1 MTKTNKLHKNIE
13 KYFDNLIMSSGW
25 TLADKENYYD
35 SYHKK
40 DETIPLGNM
49 KFSLT
54 NIVIADHYI
63 DIAFRITEDFLT
75 ESEIQTKNMV
85 HVWRSIKI
93 SYNTETNK
101 VRVTNNNSWG
111 SKKFMLDD
119 KAKEKI
125 AAGFKKFTENFFVKS

>member
-1 MTKTNKLHKNIE
+1 MTKTNKLHKSTE
-13 KYFDNLIMSSGW
+13 KYFSDLIMSSGW
-25 TLADKENYYD
+25 TLADKENYS

-40 DETIPLGNM
+40 DDTIPLGNM

-54 NIVIADHYI
+54 NVVIADQYI

-93 SYNTETNK
+93 SYTIETNK

-125 AAGFKKFTENFFVKS
+125 AAGFKKFIETFSFKD

>member
-1 MTKTNKLHKNIE
+1 MTKTNKLYKNTE
-13 KYFDNLIMSSGW
+13 KYFSDLIMSSGW
-25 TLADKENYYD
+25 TLADKENYS

-40 DETIPLGNM
+40 DDTIPLGNM

-54 NIVIADHYI
+54 NIVIADEYI

-93 SYNTETNK
+93 SYTTETNK

-119 KAKEKI
+119 KAKEKL
-125 AAGFKKFTENFFVKS
+125 AAGFKKFIETFSLTLS

>member
-1 MTKTNKLHKNIE
+1 MTKTNKLYKNTE
-13 KYFDNLIMSSGW
+13 KYFSDLIMSSGW
-25 TLADKENYYD
+25 TLADKENYS

-40 DETIPLGNM
+40 DDTIPLGNM

-54 NIVIADHYI
+54 NIVIADEYI

-93 SYNTETNK
+93 SYTTETNK

-119 KAKEKI
+119 KAKEKL
-125 AAGFKKFTENFFVKS
+125 AAGFKKFIETFSFKD

>member
-1 MTKTNKLHKNIE
+1 MTKTNKLYKSTE
-13 KYFDNLIMSSGW
+13 KYFSDLIMSSGW
-25 TLADKENYYD
+25 TLADKENYS

-40 DETIPLGNM
+40 DDTIPLGNM

-54 NIVIADHYI
+54 NIVIADQYI

-93 SYNTETNK
+93 SYTIETNK

-125 AAGFKKFTENFFVKS
+125 AAGFKKFIETFSFKD

>member
-1 MTKTNKLHKNIE
+1 MTKPNKLHKNTE
-13 KYFDNLIMSSGW
+13 KYFSDLIMSSGW
-25 TLADKENYYD
+25 TLVDKENYS
-35 SYHKK
+35 SYHEK
-40 DETIPLGNM
+40 DDTIPLGNM

-54 NIVIADHYI
+54 NIVIADEYI

-93 SYNTETNK
+93 SYTTETNK

-125 AAGFKKFTENFFVKS
+125 AAGFKKFIETFSFKD

>member
-1 MTKTNKLHKNIE
+1 MTKTNKLYKNTE
-13 KYFDNLIMSSGW
+13 KYFSDLIMSSGW
-25 TLADKENYYD
+25 TLADKENYS

-40 DETIPLGNM
+40 DDTIPLGNM

-54 NIVIADHYI
+54 NIVIADEYI

-93 SYNTETNK
+93 SYTTN
-101 VRVTNNNSWG
+101 WY
-111 SKKFMLDD
+111 F
-119 KAKEKI
+119 
-125 AAGFKKFTENFFVKS
+125 

>member
-1 MTKTNKLHKNIE
+1 MTKTNKLYKSTE
-13 KYFDNLIMSSGW
+13 KYFSDLIMSSGW
-25 TLADKENYYD
+25 TLADKENYS

-40 DETIPLGNM
+40 DDTIPLGNM

-54 NIVIADHYI
+54 NVVIADQYI

-75 ESEIQTKNMV
+75 ESEIQTKNLV

-93 SYNTETNK
+93 SYTIETNK

-111 SKKFMLDD
+111 SKKFMLDN

-125 AAGFKKFTENFFVKS
+125 AAGFKKFIETFSFKD

>member
-1 MTKTNKLHKNIE
+1 MTKTNKLYKSTE
-13 KYFDNLIMSSGW
+13 KYFSDLIMSSGW
-25 TLADKENYYD
+25 TLADKENYS

-40 DETIPLGNM
+40 DDTIPLGNM

-54 NIVIADHYI
+54 NVVIADQYI

-93 SYNTETNK
+93 SYTTETNK

-111 SKKFMLDD
+111 SKKFMLDN

-125 AAGFKKFTENFFVKS
+125 AAGFKKFIETFSFKD

>member
-1 MTKTNKLHKNIE
+1 MTKTNKLHKSTE
-13 KYFDNLIMSSGW
+13 KYFSDLIMSSGW
-25 TLADKENYYD
+25 TLADKENYS

-40 DETIPLGNM
+40 DDTIPLGNM

-54 NIVIADHYI
+54 NVVIADQYI

-93 SYNTETNK
+93 SYTTETNK

-125 AAGFKKFTENFFVKS
+125 AAGFKKFIETFSFKD

>member
-1 MTKTNKLHKNIE
+1 MTKTNKLHKNTE
-13 KYFDNLIMSSGW
+13 KYFSDLIMSSGW
-25 TLADKENYYD
+25 TLADKENYS

-40 DETIPLGNM
+40 DDTIPLGNM

-54 NIVIADHYI
+54 NIVIADQYI

-93 SYNTETNK
+93 SYTTETNK

-125 AAGFKKFTENFFVKS
+125 AAGFKKFIETFSFKD

>member
-1 MTKTNKLHKNIE
+1 
-13 KYFDNLIMSSGW
+13 MSSGW
-25 TLADKENYYD
+25 TLADKENYS

-40 DETIPLGNM
+40 DDTIPLGNM

-54 NIVIADHYI
+54 NVVIADQYI

-93 SYNTETNK
+93 SYTTETNK

-125 AAGFKKFTENFFVKS
+125 AAGFKKFIETFSFKD

>member
-1 MTKTNKLHKNIE
+1 MTKTNKLYKNTE
-13 KYFDNLIMSSGW
+13 KYFSDLIMSSGW
-25 TLADKENYYD
+25 TLADKENYS

-40 DETIPLGNM
+40 DDTIPLGNM

-54 NIVIADHYI
+54 NIVIADEYI

-93 SYNTETNK
+93 GYTTETNK

-119 KAKEKI
+119 KAKEKL
-125 AAGFKKFTENFFVKS
+125 AAGFKKFIETFSFKD